1 MQQRKTVR
9 FRRSPYLVCYWS
21 KSDGTFVIQDYFS
34 SMRIGV
40 DPIACKILD
49 FFDDWRPLEGLY
61 QSMSKLSPPSL
72 QEAVAE
78 LARISLL
85 ERSDRPQSS
94 KGQAMRAWE
103 QWNPA
108 AGLFHFS
115 TKNVRYTTDPVEE
128 RRFLRSRAKQ
138 WPLPQPTKCY
148 RKARKFHLPMPAIE
162 SELPRVLLARR
173 TWRRFSKEPIALS
186 SLGILMRLTWGVQRW
201 TNVPG
206 FGRLALK
213 TSPSGGARHP
223 IEVYVVARHVAGL
236 PRGLYHYAADTHQ
249 LELLKK
255 GTSSGQI
262 AGFLPG
268 QWWYGS
274 AGALMLMTAVFARTQ
289 WKYRSP
295 RAYRAVLLEAGHL
308 CQTFCIVATWLH
320 LAPFCTLALNDSRV
334 EKHLGLDG
342 IAESVIYAAGVGARP
357 PGVDWA
363 PEPKAVL

>member
-1 MQQRKTVR
+1 MQERKALH
-9 FRRSPYLVCYWS
+9 FRRSPHLVCYWS
-21 KSDGTFVIQDYFS
+21 DRTFVIHDYS
-34 SMRIGV
+34 SSLRVGV

-61 QSMSKLSPPSL
+61 RSMSRFSRSSL
-72 QEAVAE
+72 QKAVTE
-78 LARISLL
+78 LARNSLL
-85 ERSDRPQSS
+85 ERSDRPQTPSER
-94 KGQAMRAWE
+94 AMQAWE
-103 QWNPA
+103 GWNPA

-115 TKNVRYTTDPVEE
+115 TKDVRYTTDPVEE
-128 RRFLRSRAKQ
+128 RRFLRHRAKE
-138 WPLPQPTKCY
+138 WPLPPPTKCY
-148 RKARKFHLPMPAIE
+148 RRARKFHLPLPAVE

-173 TWRRFSKEPIALS
+173 TWRRFSKEPIALA

-201 TNVPG
+201 TRVPG

-223 IEVYVVARHVAGL
+223 IEVYLLALRVAGL

-249 LELLKK
+249 LELVKK
-255 GTSSGQI
+255 GASSGQI
-262 AGFLPG
+262 ASFLPG
-268 QWWYGS
+268 QGWYGS

-308 CQTFCIVATWLH
+308 CQTFCIVATWLR

-342 IAESVIYAAGVGARP
+342 VAESVIYAAGVGTRP
-357 PGVDWA
+357 PGVEWA
-363 PEPKAVL
+363 PEPSAVL